1 MTVFLPCLL
10 ERWCPQVGET
20 ARADDGARRFNNWAD
35 VRRDVVR
42 NLEWLLNTEQP
53 SALASVS
60 PLPTAVQTSVLCY
73 GIPAYS
79 GKVQSAFK
87 VEDLA
92 WAIRER
98 IIAFEPSIEAAT
110 LSVTALD
117 SQGGGQFNR
126 MRFTI
131 HGFLR
136 ADPLPIEFQVQSEI
150 DMESGSARVID

>member
-10 ERWCPQVGET
+10 ERWSHH
-20 ARADDGARRFNNWAD
+20 ASADTGARRINNWAD

-98 IIAFEPSIEAAT
+98 IIAFAPRIEAAT

>member
-10 ERWCPQVGET
+10 ERWSSH
-20 ARADDGARRFNNWAD
+20 AKSDLGARSFNNWSD

-53 SALASVS
+53 STLAGVDI
-60 PLPTAVQTSVLCY
+60 PPAVQSSVLCY

-87 VEDLA
+87 VEDVA
-92 WAIRER
+92 WSIRER
-98 IIAFEPSIEAAT
+98 IIAFESRIEAAT
-110 LSVTALD
+110 LSVTAAD
-117 SQGGGQFNR
+117 SEDGGKFNR

-136 ADPLPIEFQVQSEI
+136 ADPLPIEFVVQSEL
-150 DMESGSARVID
+150 DMESGSARVIG

>member
-10 ERWCPQVGET
+10 ERWSSPVKADGV
-20 ARADDGARRFNNWAD
+20 ARSFNSWAD

-42 NLEWLLNTEQP
+42 NLEWLLNTEQSSTLAGVALP
-53 SALASVS
+53 SA
-60 PLPTAVQTSVLCY
+60 VQRSVLCY

-79 GKVQSAFK
+79 GKVQSAFN
-87 VEDLA
+87 VEDVA

-98 IIAFEPSIEAAT
+98 IVAFETRIEAAT
-110 LSVTALD
+110 LSVSASGVD
-117 SQGGGQFNR
+117 DKHKFNR

-136 ADPLPIEFQVQSEI
+136 ADPLPIEFVVQSEL
-150 DMESGSARVID
+150 DMESGSARIIG